1 MHAER
6 APRLFESMMSLPLRA
21 PSHLPELRAAIF
33 HFFVYASGA
42 VASVYFG
49 IWLSDLGLNSDQIGV
64 INAMP
69 VLAMLALNLF
79 VGRIADKASDWR
91 QALIVLSLVAGIVP
105 VLLFFVHDFWGIL
118 IVWTLL
124 TVPGGSIPPII
135 DAATLRMTQRNGTDF
150 GAVRAW
156 GTVGYTFFAIVAGV
170 VVAQLGAAAFLPMLL
185 VVSLVRAGM
194 SLLLPRFR
202 TPAQVPTLAEA
213 APRAGRMRDILKP
226 WFVLPLLAFGLL
238 QSNHAL
244 IGAFLPILWKG
255 QGISEALI
263 GPLIAVSAAAEA
275 MMMFFWRRIGGRIS
289 ARHMILLA
297 AGVSVVRWLIIA
309 SSPPVEVL
317 FLAQCLHCITY
328 AVGYFG
334 MVHFIANWTGEE
346 IAAQTQGFAFVLQQA
361 VTVVVL
367 VAFGGLVG
375 QFGIQAFFGAAG
387 ISAVSCVCVIV
398 SLALKSPKGERRP

>member
-1 MHAER
+1 M
-6 APRLFESMMSLPLRA
+6 PPSTRA
-21 PSHLPELRAAIF
+21 PSLSPELRAAVF
-33 HFFVYASGA
+33 HFFVYASGS

-49 IWLSDLGLNSDQIGV
+49 IWLFDHGLNSDQIGI
-64 INAMP
+64 INAAP

-91 QALIVLSLVAGIVP
+91 QALVVLSMVAGVAPI
-105 VLLFFVHDFWGIL
+105 LLFFVHDFWGIL

-150 GAVRAW
+150 GAIRGW
-156 GTVGYTFFAIVAGV
+156 GTVGYTVFAIVAGFI
-170 VVAQLGAAAFLPMLL
+170 VAWFGGITFLPMLL
-185 VVSLVRAGM
+185 VVSLARAGI

-202 TPAQVPTLAEA
+202 TPAQVPTLAET
-213 APRAGRMRDILKP
+213 APRAGRIRDVLKP

-263 GPLIAVSAAAEA
+263 GPLIAISAAAEA
-275 MMMFFWRRIGGRIS
+275 ILMFYWRRIGGHMS

-297 AGVSVVRWLIIA
+297 AGASVVRWIIIA

-317 FLAQCLHCITY
+317 FLAQCMHCVTY

-334 MVHFIANWTGEE
+334 MVHFIANWTSEE

-361 VTVVVL
+361 VTVAVL
-367 VAFGGLVG
+367 VAFGWLVG
-375 QFGIQAFFGAAG
+375 EFGIHAFF
-387 ISAVSCVCVIV
+387 ISAAIGAISAVCVIV
-398 SLALKSPKGERRP
+398 SLMMKPAKGEHRP

>member
-1 MHAER
+1 
-6 APRLFESMMSLPLRA
+6 
-21 PSHLPELRAAIF
+21 
-33 HFFVYASGA
+33 
-42 VASVYFG
+42 
-49 IWLSDLGLNSDQIGV
+49 
-64 INAMP
+64 
-69 VLAMLALNLF
+69 MLALNLF

-91 QALIVLSLVAGIVP
+91 QALIVLSMAAGVVP

-150 GAVRAW
+150 GAIRGW
-156 GTVGYTFFAIVAGV
+156 GTVGYTVFAIVAGII
-170 VVAQLGAAAFLPMLL
+170 VAWFGGITFLPMLL
-185 VVSLVRAGM
+185 VVSLARAGI

-202 TPAQVPTLAEA
+202 TPAQVPTLAET
-213 APRAGRMRDILKP
+213 APRAGRIRDVLKP

-263 GPLIAVSAAAEA
+263 GPLIAISAAAEA
-275 MMMFFWRRIGGRIS
+275 ILMFYWRRIGGHMS

-297 AGVSVVRWLIIA
+297 AGASVVRWAIIA

-317 FLAQCLHCITY
+317 FIAQCMHCITY

-367 VAFGGLVG
+367 VAFGWLVG
-375 QFGIQAFFGAAG
+375 VFGIHAFF
-387 ISAVSCVCVIV
+387 ISAAIGAISAICIVV
-398 SLALKSPKGERRP
+398 SLMMKPAKGERRP